1 MKKKPL
7 RPDYKFYI
15 FVIAFLITIF
25 LVYYNYMEGLIFVAL
40 LLFTLYCYEIVI
52 HRRTEWTTYIENV
65 NKNMDIATHHAV
77 TNMPIPIVLIDHS
90 GDVIWYNTKFLEIC
104 NIKRIININIT
115 DIIPEISVK
124 DIDIESKKDMN
135 INYEDRNYNVSYSVL
150 DVSHTAQEKP
160 EYMTMLYFIDQTEYT
175 ELKQTYIEEKINI
188 GFIYIDN
195 YEELMEET
203 DETSKF
209 VMLAEVDKKLSR
221 FSKVSKS
228 IIKKTD
234 RNKYM
239 MIFDNKNLEF
249 IKKFQILDDIRNIK
263 LGNTIPVTL
272 SMGIG
277 LGQSSLEETY
287 ENSKAAMDIALG
299 RGGDQAVIKDK
310 EKISFYGGS
319 IQALEKRTKVRARV
333 VSYALK
339 QFIDQAETVFI
350 MGHKVGDMDSFGASI
365 GIYRIV
371 KNRGKKCFI
380 VLNST
385 NSAIDNIYDTM
396 VKEHPE
402 YLEDIVSYD
411 QIKSASLKSSICI
424 VVDTHIPQ
432 QTEAPEL
439 LEKAEKI
446 IVIDHH
452 RRGES
457 FIEDPVLSYV
467 ETYASSTCELI
478 TEMFYYIEDNAY
490 LTEFDAKAL
499 LAGIAVDT
507 KNFAVNTG
515 VRTFEAASFLRK
527 RGADTLEV
535 RQLFQNDLDEYK
547 YKGEII
553 KNINI
558 FKKGIAIS
566 RLEEDTE
573 SGVIIA
579 AQTADEILNIKN
591 INAVFVLA
599 KVSNDV
605 HISARSKESINV
617 QRIVEKLNGGGH
629 MTVAGAKVKDS
640 SIDEVEEQLKVI
652 ISNYLEEGEK
662 K

>member
-90 GDVIWYNTKFLEIC
+90 GHVIWYNTKFLEIC

-124 DIDIESKKDMN
+124 DIDIESRKDMN
-135 INYEDRNYNVSYSVL
+135 INYENRNYNVSYSVL

-160 EYMTMLYFIDQTEYT
+160 EYMSMLYFIDQTEYT
-175 ELKQTYIEEKINI
+175 ELKQTYIDEKINI

-239 MIFDNKNLEF
+239 MIFDNKSLEF

-263 LGNTIPVTL
+263 LGNTIPDTL

-365 GIYRIV
+365 GIYRIA

-424 VVDTHIPQ
+424 VVDTHIPK

-535 RQLFQNDLDEYK
+535 RQLFQNDLDDYK
-547 YKGEII
+547 HKGEII
-553 KNINI
+553 KNVNI
-558 FKKGIAIS
+558 FKNGIAIS
-566 RLEEDTE
+566 RLEEDSE

-579 AQTADEILNIKN
+579 AQTADEILNIKD